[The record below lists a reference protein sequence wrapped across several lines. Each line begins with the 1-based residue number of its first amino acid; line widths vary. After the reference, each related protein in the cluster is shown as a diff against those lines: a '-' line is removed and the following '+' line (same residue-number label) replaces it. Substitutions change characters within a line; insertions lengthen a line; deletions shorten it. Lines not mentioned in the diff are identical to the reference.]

1 MLRRNHTL
9 AVGRPT
15 HAGTAPVHRPDEEHF
30 PKVTRPIVHETLPEA
45 LMPPW
50 VLEACDVT
58 LPVYAPMYWLPPL

>member
-30 PKVTRPIVHETLPEA
+30 PKVTRPIVHETLKVEFEEVRKHGA
-45 LMPPW
+45 SFVMLR
-50 VLEACDVT
+50 
-58 LPVYAPMYWLPPL
+58 VYCPM

>member
-30 PKVTRPIVHETLPEA
+30 PKVTRPIVRETSLDLFSGSRTSGVDFVMLSA
-45 LMPPW
+45 
-50 VLEACDVT
+50 
-58 LPVYAPMYWLPPL
+58 YASV

>member
-30 PKVTRPIVHETLPEA
+30 PKVTRPIV
-45 LMPPW
+45 
-50 VLEACDVT
+50 LERLFFRILGPRIPAVNFVT
-58 LPVYAPMYWLPPL
+58 LAVYAAM